1 MCSRG
6 IVVIHMELPS
16 KVRSGRPQRRL
27 IDAGKRGMQM
37 VDLTEE
43 N

>member
-6 IVVIHMELPS
+6 IVAIHMELPS
-16 KVRSGRPQRRL
+16 KVRSRRPQRRL
-27 IDAGKRGMQM
+27 IDAVKRGMQM
-37 VDLTEE
+37 VDETEE